1 MNARPEPVLSAPAR
15 ARVAATAYASFVLLG
30 WSMLLVP
37 ALIRSIETDFARS
50 DAQLGVY
57 YFVNAACFGIGALG
71 GGFATERIGRR
82 PLLAGAALLVAAGTA
97 VQGLTGQWLLFVLAT
112 VPAGIGAGVVDG
124 GMNALIL
131 DLAERRSGGAL
142 NRLHLFFSIGAAA
155 SPLVVGQ
162 VVSAG
167 IDWRAIFLATA
178 VVPVVI
184 GVLFALQPMPT
195 GRHRPQQRAADV
207 GAAGV
212 APPAPRAARLPLIL
226 LGVAIVFYV
235 STEIGTS
242 SWLVRFLA
250 EATTDAATATLAA
263 FWAGLAVSRFLGS
276 RYADR
281 FPPAGFTASCAAAAT
296 VALLGAVLMPW
307 LPASMALFALTGLAF
322 GPIYPMIMSIAGSL
336 YPRRRAAVTGSL
348 ATVAVIGSTVYPPV
362 MGLISEAA
370 SVGVAMIGAAFLAAA
385 CSGALIAA
393 QVTNGR
399 STQPGP

>member
-1 MNARPEPVLSAPAR
+1 MSARPEPVLSASAR
-15 ARVAATAYASFVLLG
+15 ARLFATAYASFVLLG

-37 ALIRSIETDFARS
+37 ALIRSIETDFALS

-57 YFVNAACFGIGALG
+57 YFVNAASFGIGALG
-71 GGFATERIGRR
+71 GGFATERVGRR
-82 PLLAGAALLVAAGTA
+82 PLLAGAALLVAVGTA
-97 VQGLTGQWLLFVLAT
+97 VQGTTPAWILFVTAAI
-112 VPAGIGAGVVDG
+112 PAGIGAGVIDG

-142 NRLHLFFSIGAAA
+142 NRLHLFFSIGAAV

-167 IDWRAIFLATA
+167 LDWRAIFLATA
-178 VVPVVI
+178 AVPLAI
-184 GVLFALQPMPT
+184 GALFASQPMPT
-195 GRHRPQQRAADV
+195 GRHRPLPAATDARDARH
-207 GAAGV
+207 AA
-212 APPAPRAARLPLIL
+212 AARRSSRWALTL
-226 LGVAIVFYV
+226 LGLAIVFYV

-250 EATTDAATATLAA
+250 DASTDAATATLAA

-281 FPPAGFTASCAAAAT
+281 FPPAGFTATCAAAAT
-296 VALLGAVLMPW
+296 VALFAAVVVPW
-307 LPASMALFALTGLAF
+307 LPASMVLFALTGLAF
-322 GPIYPMIMSIAGSL
+322 GPIYPMIMSIGGTL

-362 MGLISEAA
+362 MGFISEAA
-370 SVGVAMIGAAFLAAA
+370 SVGVAMMGAAFLAAA

-393 QVTNGR
+393 GWMRRR
-399 STQPGP
+399 SP

>member
-1 MNARPEPVLSAPAR
+1 LAAVSARPEPVLSAQAR
-15 ARVAATAYASFVLLG
+15 ARISATAFASFVLLG

-37 ALIRSIETDFARS
+37 ALIRSIEADFARS

-57 YFVNAACFGIGALG
+57 YFVNAASFGIGALG
-71 GGFATERIGRR
+71 GGFATERVGRR

-97 VQGLTGQWLLFVLAT
+97 VQGITGQWLLFVLAT

-124 GMNALIL
+124 GMNALVL

-142 NRLHLFFSIGAAA
+142 NRLHLFFSLGAAA

-167 IDWRAIFLATA
+167 LDWRVIFLATA

-195 GRHRPQQRAADV
+195 GRHRPQA
-207 GAAGV
+207 AAGPGTGD
-212 APPAPRAARLPLIL
+212 ALPRRRPSRLPLVL

-250 EATTDAATATLAA
+250 DASTDAATATLAA

-281 FPPAGFTASCAAAAT
+281 FPPAGFTAACAAAAT
-296 VALLGAVLMPW
+296 VVLFSAVVVPW
-307 LPASMALFALTGLAF
+307 LPASMALFAATGLAF
-322 GPIYPMIMSIAGSL
+322 GPIYPMIMSIGGTL

-362 MGLISEAA
+362 MGFISEAA
-370 SVGVAMIGAAFLAAA
+370 SMGLAMLGAALLAAA
-385 CSGALIAA
+385 CSAALLAA
-393 QVTNGR
+393 GVATR
-399 STQPGP
+399 RAS